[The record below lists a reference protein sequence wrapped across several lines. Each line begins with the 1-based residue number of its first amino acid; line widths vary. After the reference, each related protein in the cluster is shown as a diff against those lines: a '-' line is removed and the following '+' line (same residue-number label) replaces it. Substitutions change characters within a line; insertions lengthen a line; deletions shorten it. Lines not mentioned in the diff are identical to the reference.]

1 MAGPY
6 TCSSG
11 EDPEL
16 RIQQAL
22 PPLLPGLHHLKPT
35 KRLAVRCLKDTH
47 YCVKVWEEWCT
58 HCSKLQPTINS
69 DRSYTPS
76 RKKEKKNIRNT
87 KAIGVLVPTYY
98 FGVAL

>member
-16 RIQQAL
+16 RIQKAL

-47 YCVKVWEEWCT
+47 ALLCEGVERMVHT
-58 HCSKLQPTINS
+58 LQQTATN
-69 DRSYTPS
+69 Y
-76 RKKEKKNIRNT
+76 
-87 KAIGVLVPTYY
+87 
-98 FGVAL
+98 